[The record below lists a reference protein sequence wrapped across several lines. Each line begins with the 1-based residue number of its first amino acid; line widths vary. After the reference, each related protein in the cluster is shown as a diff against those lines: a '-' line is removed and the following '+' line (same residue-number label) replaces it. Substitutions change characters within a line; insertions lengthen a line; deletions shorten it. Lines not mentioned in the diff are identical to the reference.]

1 MADASTVPMVEILS
15 PIAQEGTTA
24 AIRTWFKQVGD
35 RVEEGEPLVELET
48 DKVAMEV
55 AAPSSGRL
63 ASILIVTGDVQPGA
77 LLGHIEPGGA
87 LPATATAVAA
97 GKPAIVTL
105 EPELRLSP
113 AVRKLVSESG
123 IDPTAVPGSGKGGR
137 LNNAKRRPYRRS
149 LHPASRR

>member
-1 MADASTVPMVEILS
+1 MMSDANTISIIEILS

-35 RVEEGEPLVELET
+35 QVEEGEPLVELET

-63 ASILIVTGDVQPGA
+63 AAILIATGDVQPGA
-77 LLGHIEPGGA
+77 LLGHIAPGDAAMA
-87 LPATATAVAA
+87 LPEAPMPPVAHF
-97 GKPAIVTL
+97 

-113 AVRKLVSESG
+113 LC
-123 IDPTAVPGSGKGGR
+123 GSW
-137 LNNAKRRPYRRS
+137 
-149 LHPASRR
+149 